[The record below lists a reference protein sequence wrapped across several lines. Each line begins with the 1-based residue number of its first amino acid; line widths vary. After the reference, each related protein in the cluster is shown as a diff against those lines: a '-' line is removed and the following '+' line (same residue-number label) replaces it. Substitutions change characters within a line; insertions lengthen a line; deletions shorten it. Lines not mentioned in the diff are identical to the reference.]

1 MNNPQSAG
9 GGVKV
14 ASTLKRESAFFK
26 TDGQMNI
33 TGVIETNG
41 VATPQDRL
49 KEKYERIRRIK
60 EAKEQG
66 QFKDFKLEL

>member
-1 MNNPQSAG
+1 MTNPTPTG

-14 ASTLKRESAFFK
+14 ASTLKRESAFFQ

-33 TGVIETNG
+33 KGVIESNSL
-41 VATPQDRL
+41 ATPQDRL

-60 EAKEQG
+60 ELRETG
-66 QFKDFKLEL
+66 QVKDYKIEL